1 MLKLIPFEAMHA
13 QVLVHG
19 LMNNN
24 ILKLAEKH
32 RHLLNDLEVKNKSFT
47 AITDEGIV
55 CSGGI
60 VPVWEGV
67 YEGWVMGSQLI
78 NKYKL
83 SSARLIKWGLDKVI
97 IENKMNRLQTAVLKD
112 YAVGHQFAKWLGL
125 ENEGLM
131 KQYGVDKKDYYRYAR
146 IF

>member
-1 MLKLIPFEAMHA
+1 MHA

-19 LMNNN
+19 LMNDNV
-24 ILKLAEKH
+24 LKLAEKH
-32 RHLLNDLEVKNKSFT
+32 RHLLKDLEVNNKSFT

-67 YEGWVMGSQLI
+67 YEGWVMGSDLM

-83 SSARLIKWGLDKVI
+83 SSARIIKWGLDKLI

-112 YAVGHQFAKWLGL
+112 YSIGHQFAKWLGL
-125 ENEGLM
+125 EEEGLM
-131 KQYGVDKKDYYRYAR
+131 RKYGVDKKDYYRYAR